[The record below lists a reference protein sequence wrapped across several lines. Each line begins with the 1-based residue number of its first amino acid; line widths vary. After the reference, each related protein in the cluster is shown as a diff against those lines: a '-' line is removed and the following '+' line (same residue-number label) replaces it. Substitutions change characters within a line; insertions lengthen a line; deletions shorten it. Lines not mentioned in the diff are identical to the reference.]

1 MLETKKK
8 KKIGKLTKRK
18 HLILQEKTIDEF
30 WPIYCEDLK
39 RFRMHRF
46 KYLILGKR
54 YQSDPRKESLRVNQ
68 GEFALNHDFTECL
81 SVKHNNEE
89 SQSSHFCQGCT
100 VSIEGY
106 TCHYRDPEDGSKLI
120 LDFHSYLL
128 DNNTQNA
135 AIVENQM
142 AKLMEFLIESCC

>member
-1 MLETKKK
+1 MCKRHLLNCGVIERTPAEMNCEKLIRWYEYKVLPHCTECGPLEFGKSKCETCQKQKKK

-46 KYLILGKR
+46 KFLILGKR
-54 YQSDPRKESLRVNQ
+54 YQSDPRKESLRENQ

-81 SVKHNNEE
+81 SVKHNEE
-89 SQSSHFCQGCT
+89 IQSSHFG
-100 VSIEGY
+100 
-106 TCHYRDPEDGSKLI
+106 
-120 LDFHSYLL
+120 
-128 DNNTQNA
+128 
-135 AIVENQM
+135 
-142 AKLMEFLIESCC
+142 